1 MVLSLKT
8 KYMSRLKQN
17 RIIDSAINSI
27 ASIAKSQCSLSETDV
42 KVVDEAVTRLQ
53 RLKRKKGKTNEQIR
67 QEINAIVF
75 LIIKLFAIKGL
86 DETEMP
92 NQ

>member
-1 MVLSLKT
+1 
-8 KYMSRLKQN
+8 MSRLKQN
-17 RIIDSAINSI
+17 RIIDSAIDSI
-27 ASIAKSQCSLSETDV
+27 ASITKSQCSLSETDV

-67 QEINAIVF
+67 QEINAVVF

>member
-17 RIIDSAINSI
+17 RIIDSAIDSI
-27 ASIAKSQCSLSETDV
+27 ASITKSQCSLSETDV

-53 RLKRKKGKTNEQIR
+53 SLKRKKGKTNEQIR
-67 QEINAIVF
+67 QEINAVVF
-75 LIIKLFAIKGL
+75 LIINLFAIKGL

-92 NQ
+92 KQ

>member
-1 MVLSLKT
+1 MVLSLKL
-8 KYMSRLKQN
+8 KHMSRLKQN
-17 RIIDSAINSI
+17 RIIDNAINSI
-27 ASIAKSQCSLSETDV
+27 ASITESQCSLSETDV

-67 QEINAIVF
+67 QEISAVVF

-86 DETEMP
+86 DETELP

>member
-27 ASIAKSQCSLSETDV
+27 ASITKSQCSLSETDV
-42 KVVDEAVTRLQ
+42 KVVDEAVSRLL

-67 QEINAIVF
+67 QEINAVVI

>member
-1 MVLSLKT
+1 
-8 KYMSRLKQN
+8 MSRLNQN

-27 ASIAKSQCSLSETDV
+27 ASITKSQCSLSETDV
-42 KVVDEAVTRLQ
+42 KVVDEAVSRLQ

-67 QEINAIVF
+67 QEINAVVF

-86 DETEMP
+86 DETEMS